1 MRGRR
6 LLQRVNI
13 LGVWVHDCDEE
24 LAVRTIQTFLHS
36 GEKLRQVCTVNPEF
50 VMEARRNRTFRH
62 LLNNVDLA
70 TPDGV
75 GIVLAARLLG
85 TPVRGRAT
93 GVGIVHRL
101 ASLSAQEGYSIF
113 LLGAAPGIAEEA
125 ADALTKRYPSARIA
139 GTYAGSPHAIDW
151 EEIYRRLQVARPDIL
166 LVAYGAPRQDLWI
179 DEHRDQLP
187 SSIKVAMGVGGVFDY
202 LSGRVPLAP
211 SLIRRIGLEW
221 LYRLAKQPWR
231 WRRILKVFAFA
242 ALILRKS
249 LYKRQRPVTSD
260 Q

>member
-1 MRGRR
+1 
-6 LLQRVNI
+6 VNI

-24 LAVRTIQTFLHS
+24 IAVRTIQTFLHS
-36 GEKLRQVCTVNPEF
+36 GEKLHQVCTINPEF
-50 VMEARRNRTFRH
+50 VMEARSNKTFRH
-62 LLNNVDLA
+62 LLNNADLA

-93 GVGIVHRL
+93 GVSMVPRL
-101 ASLSAQEGYSIF
+101 AALSAEEGYGIF
-113 LLGAAPGIAEEA
+113 LLGAAPGIADEA
-125 ADALTKRYPSARIA
+125 ADALTKRYPGARIA
-139 GTYAGSPHAIDW
+139 GTYSGSPHSKDW
-151 EEIYRRLQVARPDIL
+151 EEIDRRLQAAKPDIL

-179 DEHRDQLP
+179 AEHRDELP

-211 SLIRRIGLEW
+211 PLVRRVGLEW

-242 ALILRKS
+242 ALVLREA
-249 LYKRQRPVTSD
+249 LHKRVGASGID